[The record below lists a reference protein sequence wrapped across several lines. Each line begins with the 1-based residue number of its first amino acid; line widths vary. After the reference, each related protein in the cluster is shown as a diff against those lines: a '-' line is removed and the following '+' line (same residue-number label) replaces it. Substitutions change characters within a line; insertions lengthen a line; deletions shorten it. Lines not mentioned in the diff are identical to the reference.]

1 MNAVLAL
8 QALEETVRQRLDET
22 PGYTGV
28 GSMISVFSSCSSI
41 VCAAQ

>member
-8 QALEETVRQRLDET
+8 QGLEETVQRIEA